1 MTESL
6 EWDFPPTGRYH
17 SLKCPRVEVMPPP
30 RPEQERPVRIRLEIS
45 VTRHRP
51 SPDLLPVLIVLAIV
65 ALIFWRYGIALLLLA
80 LIIAL
85 LLLALIGWQITVAFA
100 SVVAILA
107 VAAWRENRAGKPF

>member
-6 EWDFPPTGRYH
+6 EWDFPPTRRYH
-17 SLKCPRVEVMPPP
+17 RLKCPRVEVMPPP
-30 RPEQERPVRIRLEIS
+30 QPEQERPVRIRLEIS

-80 LIIAL
+80 LI
-85 LLLALIGWQITVAFA
+85 GWQITVAFA

>member
-1 MTESL
+1 
-6 EWDFPPTGRYH
+6 
-17 SLKCPRVEVMPPP
+17 MPPP
-30 RPEQERPVRIRLEIS
+30 QPEQERPVRILLEIS

-80 LIIAL
+80 LI
-85 LLLALIGWQITVAFA
+85 GWQITVAFA